1 MAERDG
7 QDFKDGGGFIALRSP
22 DATGF
27 RARLPDFST
36 NDYDS
41 SANDLDDDRF
51 LSAGA
56 LTQIMESQPRTFLER
71 RLPDLGIAIKSI
83 LAFWILYMVLITIRG
98 VVIELPGFWDLMQR
112 RALAT
117 IVGAFLTFLVYLALR
132 PMAMASLNKK
142 AIVASLLCLPA
153 SAGFA
158 SFNYFIFY
166 IYSPLEAAKVMDEGK
181 MAEGGHWALQMIVES
196 ALSW

>member
-1 MAERDG
+1 MAERVA
-7 QDFKDGGGFIALRSP
+7 QNFEDGGGFIALRSP

-27 RARLPDFST
+27 SARLPDFST

-132 PMAMASLNKK
+132 PMAMA
-142 AIVASLLCLPA
+142 IQASSMRTWAQRQIITGTLPRKTA
-153 SAGFA
+153 RVGSSSARA
-158 SFNYFIFY
+158 RKE
-166 IYSPLEAAKVMDEGK
+166 PPTR
-181 MAEGGHWALQMIVES
+181 
-196 ALSW
+196 